1 MQSPP
6 EIDASLA
13 LLSAIANQWARDAQR
28 GDVGALESLARWL
41 GMEPETLQDRL
52 NAQRPPTRQTL
63 RLR

>member
-6 EIDASLA
+6 DIDAPLA

-28 GDVGALESLARWL
+28 DANALETLARWL
-41 GMEPETLQDRL
+41 GMEPEDLARRL
-52 NAQRPPTRQTL
+52 DAQRPPTRQTL